1 MNLPFFIARRYLF
14 AKKSHNAINII
25 SMISV
30 CSVAVAT
37 VALVCV
43 LSVYNGF
50 NDLVASM
57 FGNFDPEL
65 KITPAVNKVLSAA
78 LDSALADVFGEVY
91 DGRGKLL
98 I

>member
-1 MNLPFFIARRYLF
+1 
-14 AKKSHNAINII
+14 
-25 SMISV
+25 MISV

-65 KITPAVNKVLSAA
+65 KITPAVGKVFDP
-78 LDSALADVFGEVY
+78 DSPAVRQVRELKEVAMCTGVLQDHVLVRYHDRGERSRRRVSSHGI
-91 DGRGKLL
+91 D
-98 I
+98 